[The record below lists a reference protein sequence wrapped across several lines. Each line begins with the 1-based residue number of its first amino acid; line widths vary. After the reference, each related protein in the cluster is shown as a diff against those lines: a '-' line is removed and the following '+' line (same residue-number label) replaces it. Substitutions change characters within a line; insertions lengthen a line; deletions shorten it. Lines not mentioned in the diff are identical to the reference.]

1 MKNYGTMDKTMVFG
15 QNYGT
20 ILRTME
26 LPFTKKKN
34 MVDYQ
39 KLRDFD
45 L

>member
-1 MKNYGTMDKTMVFG
+1 MEKKLWYYG

-26 LPFTKKKN
+26 LRLTKKKN
-34 MVDYQ
+34 MMDYQ

-45 L
+45 F